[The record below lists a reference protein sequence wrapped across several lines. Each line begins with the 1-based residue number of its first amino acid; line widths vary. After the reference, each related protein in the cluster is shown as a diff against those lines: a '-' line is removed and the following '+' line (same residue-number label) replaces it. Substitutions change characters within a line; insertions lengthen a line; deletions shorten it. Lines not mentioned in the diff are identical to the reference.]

1 MAADGTRGV
10 EATGD
15 AALTSLTIRGVMG
28 IPAVAE
34 EAGSDTW
41 WWSLEA
47 LEVGDRHDPGDMTAL
62 PPTDRPRIE
71 EFLEETRLL
80 PPAIPA
86 ALLALAALSRS
97 LKRCTRTNLR

>member
-15 AALTSLTIRGVMG
+15 AALMSLTIRGVMG
-28 IPAVAE
+28 IPVVAE
-34 EAGSDTW
+34 EAGSETW

-62 PPTDRPRIE
+62 PPDRPRIE
-71 EFLEETRLL
+71 EFLEDTRLL

>member
-34 EAGSDTW
+34 EAGSETW
-41 WWSLEA
+41 WWSLVA
-47 LEVGDRHDPGDMTAL
+47 LEVGDRHDPGDMTAF
-62 PPTDRPRIE
+62 RPRIE

>member
-1 MAADGTRGV
+1 MAAEGTRGV
-10 EATGD
+10 EAAGE

-34 EAGSDTW
+34 EAGSETW
-41 WWSLEA
+41 WWSLET

-62 PPTDRPRIE
+62 PLDRPRIE
-71 EFLEETRLL
+71 EFLEDTRLL

-86 ALLALAALSRS
+86 PLLALAALSRS